1 MKQTPQ
7 TVAPDR
13 GGTDDLVQ
21 GESGIVKTT
30 FPPWWLV
37 RRGGS
42 S

>member
-30 FPPWWLV
+30 A
-37 RRGGS
+37 
-42 S
+42 